1 MLHPPLP
8 LPVYFG
14 YTFHTDWLA
23 CHIFLY
29 FEFHNLF
36 VFMFLC
42 SKKGVLIHYLAP
54 SVSWQQLL
62 PWLACHAVPDWLYLG
77 LIVPN
82 VGPSVRLI
90 VPNEQFVPNDI
101 SDWTPTPMDSFW
113 PRRYQSGWCYCQKHF
128 SIFEAFMI
136 WYTHHGWKKL
146 EGNHFQKH
154 LGKISFALPG
164 FDQNLQ
170 LRCLW
175 YCDTRRQWQAFK
187 NIFDV
192 IASLIGSSL
201 CIFEINCLVVF
212 WSGGPPEQTGDKS
225 HKTTMSGSQE
235 SFRVPASHFGAGKTP
250 KDNI

>member
-1 MLHPPLP
+1 M
-8 LPVYFG
+8 
-14 YTFHTDWLA
+14 T
-23 CHIFLY
+23 
-29 FEFHNLF
+29 
-36 VFMFLC
+36 
-42 SKKGVLIHYLAP
+42 S
-54 SVSWQQLL
+54 
-62 PWLACHAVPDWLYLG
+62 
-77 LIVPN
+77 
-82 VGPSVRLI
+82 
-90 VPNEQFVPNDI
+90 
-101 SDWTPTPMDSFW
+101 
-113 PRRYQSGWCYCQKHF
+113 
-128 SIFEAFMI
+128 
-136 WYTHHGWKKL
+136 YTHHGWKKL

-235 SFRVPASHFGAGKTP
+235 SFRVPASHFRAGKTP
-250 KDNI
+250 KDNISNEISPKKVSIFHLSNATHRRRESIHCFCLSGVLFDVVT